1 MERVA
6 KLTVSEKE
14 KIAKKY
20 LTRTGTRQEFSI
32 KHSIPVSTIDYWV
45 KKYRKT
51 NSKATKPKCS
61 DFVPLVAENTKTP
74 TSRTI
79 SIDFPGGVRMSCSGD
94 FGFSDITAFAS
105 ELSRITK

>member
-1 MERVA
+1 MERGA

-20 LTRTGTRQEFSI
+20 LNRTGTRQIFSLR
-32 KHSIPVSTIDYWV
+32 HSIPVSTIDYWV

-51 NSKATKPKCS
+51 NSKAKPKCS

-74 TSRTI
+74 STRTI
-79 SIDFPGGVRMSCSGD
+79 SIDFPGGVRMSCSGE
-94 FGFSDITAFAS
+94 FGFSDISAFAS
-105 ELSRITK
+105 ELSRITR

>member
-1 MERVA
+1 MKHGA

-14 KIAKKY
+14 EIVRKY
-20 LTRTGTRQEFSI
+20 LTRTGTRQDFSL
-32 KHSIPVSTIDYWV
+32 KHSIPVSTMDTWV
-45 KKYRKT
+45 KKYRKA
-51 NSKATKPKCS
+51 NSTAKPKCS
-61 DFVPLVAENTKTP
+61 DFVPVITENAKTP

-79 SIDFPGGVRMSCSGD
+79 SIDFPGGVRMSCSGE